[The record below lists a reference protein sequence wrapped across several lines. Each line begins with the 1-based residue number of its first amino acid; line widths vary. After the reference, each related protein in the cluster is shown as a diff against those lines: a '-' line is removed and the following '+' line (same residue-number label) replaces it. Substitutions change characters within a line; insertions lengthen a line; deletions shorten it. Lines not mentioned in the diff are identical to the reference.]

1 MPKNLTAFFSPKS
14 IAIVGASRS
23 PKKVGAVIL
32 KNLIE
37 SGYKGVLYPINQE
50 AKTLSKIKCYKKL
63 SDLPEIPELVI
74 ISIPSIYVSQ
84 VLKEAGEKGSK
95 NVVIISAGFKET
107 GAEGKSLEDA
117 VVSISKEYGINILG
131 PNCLGFVNNDDK
143 VNATFGKVASLD
155 GNLNFITQSGAIA
168 TSLFDWCG
176 SVGVGFS
183 NFVTLGNKADI
194 NENDVMEYLFEKY
207 HGSLTSLSESDE
219 NLVTRPLGLY
229 LESVVEG
236 PRFLEVCKKITKRE
250 PVFIIKPGK
259 SKAAASAMQSHTGA
273 IAGADDVLDSALKEA
288 GVIRCHTLEDF
299 FDLSKAFSWSNLPAG
314 PRVAIISNAGGPAV
328 ISADSA
334 VENGLEIADLGEDTR
349 KKLLE
354 VLPRSASIMNPVDVL
369 GDALAQRF
377 ADASEIVLKNENCDA
392 LVVLLTP
399 QIMTQIKKTAEMIGE
414 ISKKYHKP
422 VLCSFIGGSLVGEG
436 EKILNNM
443 HIPSFRF
450 PERAIYALG
459 KMWEFKKRQDEN
471 AATQMDI
478 YQVLNFDIMP
488 EKVNKLV
495 KEAIDKKQPALN
507 NIESDIVISAIGI
520 NTPPTLGVDLLED
533 AKKFATVQGYPLVL
547 KLSSPGLLHKKNV
560 GGVVLD
566 IKNEDELEDAW
577 EILERK
583 KQSLPSEILATTNF
597 QIQREVPSGTEVI
610 VGVKSDPTFGH
621 FMLFGAGG
629 SLAELISDKNIA
641 LLPMDLNKARKL
653 VEGSKIFRSL
663 KGKDGK
669 TDYALEKLYELMVKV
684 SKIVEGEPGIQ
695 EIEINPVIININDVW
710 AVDTKVILTESK
722 QISQGPLFKNAKVLK
737 AENLTPKMHYFEF
750 EADEKMDVIPGQ
762 YISVKV
768 SDSRVNCYSV
778 AGFTSPNRFNLLV
791 DSTPGGPGSKFFESL
806 KVGDKMAFLGPF
818 GNFTL
823 KQNEDV
829 ENMLFF
835 ATGCGVAPLKFM
847 LESVLK
853 EDNKSRKV
861 KLYLGVNNYCDVFF
875 KDYFDDLQKKY
886 ENFSYEI
893 AVNNP
898 DPKWNGPVGFITELV
913 KKDISNASKCSA
925 YLCGNKFMIEDVS
938 KVLIE
943 KGCSEERIYTEK
955 YGK

>member
-1 MPKNLTAFFSPKS
+1 MPKNLNVLFSPKS

-37 SGYKGVLYPINQE
+37 SGYKGFLYPINQE
-50 AKTLSKIKCYKKL
+50 AKTISKIKCYKRIL
-63 SDLPEIPELVI
+63 DLPETPDLVI
-74 ISIPSIYVSQ
+74 ISIPSPFVSQ
-84 VLKEAGEKGSK
+84 ILKEVGEKGSK

-107 GAEGKSLEDA
+107 GAEGEALEKEII
-117 VVSISKEYGINILG
+117 SISKDFGINILG
-131 PNCLGFVNNDDK
+131 PNCLGFVNNENN
-143 VNATFGKVASLD
+143 VNATFGKANSLN

-168 TSLFDWCG
+168 TSLFDWCS
-176 SVGVGFS
+176 SVGIGFS

-207 HGSLTSLSESDE
+207 HGSLTSLSDE
-219 NLVTRPLGLY
+219 NDSSTHPLGLY
-229 LESVVEG
+229 LESIVNG
-236 PRFLEVCKKITKRE
+236 RGFLEICKKFTKHE

-259 SKAAASAMQSHTGA
+259 SQAAASAMQSHTGA
-273 IAGADDVLDSALKEA
+273 IAGADDVFDSALKEA
-288 GVIRCHTLEDF
+288 GVIRCNSLEDF
-299 FDLSKAFSWSNLPAG
+299 FDLSKAFSWANLPSG
-314 PRVAIISNAGGPAV
+314 SRVAIISNAGGPAV
-328 ISADSA
+328 ISADSV
-334 VENGLEIADLGEDTR
+334 VENGLEMVDLGEETR

-369 GDALAQRF
+369 GDALAQRY

-399 QIMTQIKKTAEMIGE
+399 QIMTQIKKTAEMIGDV
-414 ISKKYHKP
+414 SKKYQKP
-422 VLCSFIGGSLVGEG
+422 VLCSFIGGSLVGDG

-459 KMWEFKKRQDEN
+459 KMREFKKRQEEN
-471 AATQMDI
+471 TSTQMDI
-478 YQVLNFDIMP
+478 YQVLNFDVMP

-520 NTPPTLGVDLLED
+520 NTPPTLGVESLED
-533 AKKFATVQGYPLVL
+533 AKKFAIVQGYPLVL

-560 GGVVLD
+560 GGVVLN
-566 IKNEDELEDAW
+566 IKNEDELEEAW
-577 EILERK
+577 DILERK
-583 KQSLPSEILATTNF
+583 KRSLSPEILATTNF
-597 QIQREVPSGTEVI
+597 QVQREVPSGTEVI

-641 LLPMDLNKARKL
+641 LLPMDLNKAKKL
-653 VEGSKIFRSL
+653 VEGSKIFKSL
-663 KGKDGK
+663 KDKDGK
-669 TDYALEKLYELMVKV
+669 TDYALEKLYELMVRV
-684 SKIVEGEPGIQ
+684 SKVVEGEPGIQ

-710 AVDTKVILTESK
+710 AVDTKVILRENK
-722 QISQGPLFKNAKVLK
+722 QMPQGPKFKTAKVLK
-737 AENLTPKMHYFEF
+737 AENLTPKMHFLEF
-750 EADEKMDVIPGQ
+750 ETEEEFKVIPGQ
-762 YISVKV
+762 YLSVKV

-778 AGFTSPNRFNLLV
+778 AGFKNPNRFNLLV

-806 KVGDKMAFLGPF
+806 KVGDKMTFLGPF

-823 KQNEDV
+823 KQDEDV

-835 ATGCGVAPLKFM
+835 ATGCGTAPLKFM
-847 LESVLK
+847 LESALK
-853 EDNKSRKV
+853 EGKKDRKI

-875 KDYFDDLQKKY
+875 KDYFSDLQKEY

-898 DPKWNGPVGFITELV
+898 DPKWDGPTGFITELV
-913 KKDISNASKCSA
+913 KKDFSDASKCSA

-943 KGCSEERIYTEK
+943 RGCPEERIYFEK

>member
-1 MPKNLTAFFSPKS
+1 MPKNLNVLFSPKS

-32 KNLIE
+32 KNLME
-37 SGYKGVLYPINQE
+37 SGYKGALYPINKE
-50 AKTLSKIKCYKKL
+50 ARTINKLKCYKSIL
-63 SDLPEIPELVI
+63 DLPEIPDLVI
-74 ISIPSIYVSQ
+74 ISIPSSIVPQ
-84 VLKEAGEKGSK
+84 ILKEAGEKGTK
-95 NVVIISAGFKET
+95 NVVIISAGFKEI
-107 GAEGKSLEDA
+107 GADGEALEKEII
-117 VVSISKEYGINILG
+117 SISKEFGINVLG
-131 PNCLGFVNNDDK
+131 PNCLGFVNNDNK
-143 VNATFGKVASLD
+143 VNATFGKVDSPD

-176 SVGVGFS
+176 SVGIGFS

-194 NENDVMEYLFEKY
+194 NENDVMEYLFKKY
-207 HGSLTSLSESDE
+207 HGSLTSLSDE
-219 NLVTRPLGLY
+219 NSDAHPLGLY
-229 LESVVEG
+229 LESIVDG
-236 PRFLEVCKKITKRE
+236 PGFLEICKKTTMHE

-259 SKAAASAMQSHTGA
+259 SQAAVSAMQSHTGA
-273 IAGADDVLDSALKEA
+273 IAGADDIFDFALKEA
-288 GVIRCHTLEDF
+288 GVIRCNTLEDF
-299 FDLSKAFSWSNLPAG
+299 FDLSKAFSWLNLPKG

-328 ISADSA
+328 ISADSV
-334 VENGLEIADLGEDTR
+334 VENGLEMADLGEETR
-349 KKLLE
+349 RKLLE
-354 VLPRSASIMNPVDVL
+354 VLPRSASIMNPIDVL

-392 LVVLLTP
+392 LVILLTP
-399 QIMTQIKKTAEMIGE
+399 QIMTQIKKTAEMIGAV
-414 ISKKYHKP
+414 SKKYNKP

-436 EKILNNM
+436 EKILNSM

-459 KMWEFKKRQDEN
+459 KMWNFKKKQEEGFFN
-471 AATQMDI
+471 QMDI

-495 KEAIDKKQPALN
+495 EEAIDKKQPALN
-507 NIESDIVISAIGI
+507 NIESDIVISAMGI
-520 NTPPTLGVDLLED
+520 NTPPTLGVETLED
-533 AKKFATVQGYPLVL
+533 AKKFALVQGYPLVL
-547 KLSSPGLLHKKNV
+547 KLSSPGLLHKKNI

-583 KQSLPSEILATTNF
+583 KQSLPPDLSVTTNF
-597 QIQREVPSGTEVI
+597 QIQKEVPSGTEVI
-610 VGVKSDPTFGH
+610 VGVKNDPTFGH

-641 LLPMDLNKARKL
+641 LLPMDLNKAKKL
-653 VEGSKIFRSL
+653 VEGSKIFKSL
-663 KGKDGK
+663 KSKEGQ

-684 SKIVEGEPGIQ
+684 SKVVEGEPGIQ

-710 AVDTKVILTESK
+710 AVDTKVILSQNK
-722 QISQGPLFKNAKVLK
+722 QMPKGPNFKFAKVLK

-750 EADEKMDVIPGQ
+750 EADDPLEVIPGQ
-762 YISVKV
+762 YVSVKV
-768 SDSRVNCYSV
+768 SDTRVNCYSV
-778 AGFTSPNRFNLLV
+778 AGFSFPNKFNLLV

-818 GNFTL
+818 GNFKL
-823 KQNEDV
+823 KQNEEV

-835 ATGCGVAPLKFM
+835 GTGCGTAPLKYM
-847 LESVLK
+847 IESALK
-853 EDNKSRKV
+853 EDKKDRKI
-861 KLYLGVNNYCDVFF
+861 KLYLGVNNFCDVFF
-875 KDYFDDLQKKY
+875 KDYFNDLTKKY

-898 DPKWNGPVGFITELV
+898 DPNWDGPTGYITELV
-913 KKDISNASKCSA
+913 KKDFPDTSKCSA
-925 YLCGNKFMIEDVS
+925 YLCGNKFMVEDVS
-938 KVLIE
+938 KVLLE
-943 KGCSEERIYTEK
+943 RGCPEERIYTEK